1 MAGIAIGHAAWSRKP
16 GVPEMGLE
24 GSSPSP
30 VASRAQPRRLFLLSF
45 SLYPGGH
52 SARAIQRRRL
62 SVGRPALTQERL
74 VRFQSP
80 LPAAL
85 CGAVSSLF
93 CISLAGGEV
102 REFPSGLL
110 APPRQIKWHSPIGR
124 APGFDPE
131 GDGSSPSAAATAT
144 WISMLQLVIPEVLLG
159 CGLK

>member
-16 GVPEMGLE
+16 GVLEMGLE

-30 VASRAQPRRLFLLSF
+30 VASRAQPRHPFPSFFLF
-45 SLYPGGH
+45 YPGGH
-52 SARAIQRRRL
+52 PARAIQRRRL
-62 SVGRPALTQERL
+62 SVGRPALTRERL
-74 VRFQSP
+74 VRFQPP

-110 APPRQIKWHSPIGR
+110 APPRQIKRHSPIGR

-159 CGLK
+159 YGLK